1 MLLPDRRGITA
12 LTYALDGK
20 TLAVGYTNGDI
31 ALWDTA
37 TQQKTA
43 LLDTASSV
51 LWTLAF
57 SPNGR
62 LLASGGYKDSTISLW
77 DVQTK
82 TLLGAFDGHTRDTR
96 AQNHGV
102 STIAFSPDGK
112 TLASGSG
119 FDCTVRHWDVAVR
132 TEVALLL
139 ELDTYEL
146 EGINSVVFSPNGTLL
161 ASASDDAAIRMW
173 DTRTLEQI
181 GVLETRSGGV
191 TPLAFQPDG
200 KRLASLN
207 GRVAATPRHKG
218 GDMAIR
224 LWEVESR
231 KQVAISQ
238 YHNASVESVALSPD
252 GTLLAASAKEHARLW
267 NIEDRKQ
274 IAIFNHTAIVES
286 IAFSS
291 DSKTLACVDDN
302 CIGLWDTRR
311 KRAVSVL
318 GEVPLPSQASFREL
332 SLLKTLYLKWIRRES
347 PTDLPV
353 LMRVLYSQ

>member
-119 FDCTVRHWDVAVR
+119 FDCTVRLWDVAVR
-132 TEVALLL
+132 TEIALLL

-191 TPLAFQPDG
+191 TSLAFQPDG

-207 GRVAATPRHKG
+207 GRVA
-218 GDMAIR
+218 
-224 LWEVESR
+224 
-231 KQVAISQ
+231 
-238 YHNASVESVALSPD
+238 
-252 GTLLAASAKEHARLW
+252 
-267 NIEDRKQ
+267 
-274 IAIFNHTAIVES
+274 
-286 IAFSS
+286 SS
-291 DSKTLACVDDN
+291 DTKA
-302 CIGLWDTRR
+302 
-311 KRAVSVL
+311 
-318 GEVPLPSQASFREL
+318 
-332 SLLKTLYLKWIRRES
+332 
-347 PTDLPV
+347 
-353 LMRVLYSQ
+353 

>member
-1 MLLPDRRGITA
+1 MAAR
-12 LTYALDGK
+12 YAD
-20 TLAVGYTNGDI
+20 GDI
-31 ALWDTA
+31 GLWDIGR
-37 TQQKTA
+37 QQQA
-43 LLDTASSV
+43 ARLDAPTSFFSSV
-51 LWTLAF
+51 AV
-57 SPNGR
+57 SPDGQ
-62 LLASGGYKDSTISLW
+62 LLASGGYENTTISLW
-77 DVQTK
+77 DVQTQ
-82 TLLGAFDGHTRDTR
+82 TLIGAFDGHTRGTR

-191 TPLAFQPDG
+191 TSLAFQPDG

-231 KQVAISQ
+231 KQVAVCGTISLVPTL
-238 YHNASVESVALSPD
+238 HRWSRFRIGSACV
-252 GTLLAASAKEHARLW
+252 GTTMAHCEDVAASAKEHARLW
-267 NIEDRKQ
+267 DIDESKRDLRLH
-274 IAIFNHTAIVES
+274 HTAIVES

-302 CIGLWDTRR
+302 CIRLWDTRR

-318 GEVPLPSQASFREL
+318 G
-332 SLLKTLYLKWIRRES
+332 LKCLYPAKPAWQRTQLVENIVQQIEKWIRRRIS
-347 PTDLPV
+347 D
-353 LMRVLYSQ
+353 